1 MGTRSPRIESRPE
14 LDARVRGEAIVD
26 RISGV
31 RDDRRAVGTEGEV
44 VVAEPLDLSLVTL
57 RLRKPVYRYY
67 QYQALTNDCGPTT
80 LAIAANT
87 LWGREELQ
95 GPTVAREMNRI
106 GLAWRAFPYIGPS
119 RIPGW
124 ATFPWGLVHHLR
136 KRGLR
141 ARWHPFGSLDRLRR
155 NLLDDT
161 ITVVIVGE
169 PLRWEN
175 RGYRGWAHYKVL
187 FGYEA
192 GRGLLFVDPAVKRPK
207 DPRRIEHHGLS
218 WQGEAE
224 FLRQWANLLRL
235 YIEVG

>member
-14 LDARVRGEAIVD
+14 LDARVGGEAIVD

-44 VVAEPLDLSLVTL
+44 VVAEPLDLSLVAL